1 MENNCNISELIKSVA
16 RGYFP
21 DGEVMLFGSRSRNS
35 ASDDSDYDI
44 LIVTDQDISSEE
56 KISYRTRIRKDLLK
70 EGIRSD
76 ILIQNR
82 KEIEKKKKLPGHIIR
97 NIFKD
102 AVIL

>member
-1 MENNCNISELIKSVA
+1 MENNRNISELIKSVA

-21 DGEVMLFGSRSRNS
+21 DSEVMLFGSRSRN
-35 ASDDSDYDI
+35 ASTPDSDYDI
-44 LIVTDQDISSEE
+44 LIVTDKILSSEE

-70 EGIRSD
+70 DGVRSD

-97 NIFKD
+97 NIFKE
-102 AVIL
+102 AIML